1 MFGESFVSIV
11 LKGDTFDDSYKAAMI
26 NCQAE
31 QKTFVHP
38 FDDEKVIEGQATVAL
53 EILSQSSE
61 TIDYIFVPVGGG
73 GLASGVS
80 SVIKLISPTTK
91 VIGVEPEG
99 APSMQKAFL
108 YGEPVELPQ
117 IEKFV
122 DGAAVQRVGDKHLQF
137 VSNI

>member
-1 MFGESFVSIV
+1 M
-11 LKGDTFDDSYKAAMI
+11 
-26 NCQAE
+26 
-31 QKTFVHP
+31 HP

-117 IEKFV
+117 IEKLSMGPLFNEL
-122 DGAAVQRVGDKHLQF
+122 AIKHLQF

>member
-99 APSMQKAFL
+99 APSMQKLFCMENRWNCHRL
-108 YGEPVELPQ
+108 KNLSMGPLFNELA
-117 IEKFV
+117 I
-122 DGAAVQRVGDKHLQF
+122 KHLQF